1 LKLKGVELSA
11 PSFPI
16 FEEGRNAPVKI
27 YEVNGRK
34 VWLDPETAPAGAKPL
49 EAPKKTQQAAPE
61 PVKEEPETK
70 AKKTPANK
78 SRKAGG
84 NK

>member
-1 LKLKGVELSA
+1 M
-11 PSFPI
+11 
-16 FEEGRNAPVKI
+16 KI
-27 YEVNGRK
+27 YTVNGRK
-34 VWLDPETAPAGAKPL
+34 VWLDEKTAPANAVPL
-49 EAPKKTQQAAPE
+49 EQPKKTQQAAPE

-78 SRKAGG
+78 ARKAGG